1 MDDGIVDFSAV
12 DALIREAV
20 DSGVVPGACLS
31 IRRSRQ
37 SLHNYAV
44 GRAEVRPRQRE
55 ASLDTVW
62 DLASL
67 TKVLATTPI
76 AMAMV
81 ADKRLNLNEPIQ
93 RFFSEA
99 PDGVTASHLLSHTS
113 GMLAWLPMVEH
124 VKRGEMS
131 TDAQRR
137 LILKLAMEQPTSAAP
152 GEQYVY
158 SDLGF
163 ITLCALLEKVSDQ
176 PLDELFD
183 VYVRQPSGVDLRS
196 GWPNAAATEDC
207 PHRKQ
212 VVVGEVHDLNAWLMG
227 GISSHA
233 GLFGTAASVAAVAA
247 WQLRAYGGEDDEG
260 LRPEVVKAFFDARYV
275 GSHRLG
281 WDGVSP
287 NGSAGP
293 LWPKDG
299 VGHLAFTGCSIWMA
313 PKQDIV
319 VTFCSNRIHPEI
331 EGGAVPDAPIQPR
344 YTAFRAL
351 RQAIHTMIVKSLVAS
366 SRWPL

>member
-1 MDDGIVDFSAV
+1 
-12 DALIREAV
+12 V
-20 DSGVVPGACLS
+20 DSGVIPGACLN
-31 IRRSRQ
+31 IRGSNQ
-37 SLHNYAV
+37 DLHNYAV

-81 ADKRLNLNEPIQ
+81 ADKRLHLHEPIG
-93 RFFSEA
+93 RFFPEA

-113 GMLAWLPMVEH
+113 GMAAWLPMVDRFEP
-124 VKRGEMS
+124 VAMA
-131 TDAQRR
+131 TDAQRSV
-137 LILKLAMEQPTSAAP
+137 ILKLAMEQPLVAAP
-152 GEQYVY
+152 GEQHLY

-163 ITLCALLEKVSDQ
+163 ITLCALLERVSNQ

-183 VYVRQPSGVDLRS
+183 VYVRQPSGVDLRW

-227 GISSHA
+227 GVSSHA
-233 GLFGTAASVAAVAA
+233 GLFGTAASVSAVAA
-247 WQLRAYGGEDDEG
+247 WQLRAYRGEDKEG
-260 LRPEVVKAFFDARYV
+260 LRPDVVRAFFDARHV

-299 VGHLAFTGCSIWMA
+299 VGHLAFTGCSIWVA
-313 PKQDIV
+313 PKQDVI

-331 EGGAVPDAPIQPR
+331 EGGAVPDAPAHPR

-351 RQAIHTMIVKSLVAS
+351 RQAIHTVIIKSLVAS
-366 SRWPL
+366 SRWP